1 MTDFRIEKIPFN
13 LENISKIAK
22 EDGKTKNWPVVY
34 TLNNDASVYV
44 GESLNVAAR
53 FRNHIESTGKNQL
66 HTARVVIDE
75 TFNKSACLDLES
87 FLIRLFAGDGAFQV
101 TNRNEGITNSDYF
114 GRAAYQKKFEDIFY
128 KLKEDGLFRQ
138 SIPEIVNS
146 DLFKLSPFKELDEDQ
161 TIAVAE
167 IVEGLFEDIENNRK
181 SITVI
186 QGAPGTGKTVV
197 AIFLM
202 KLLMDIKN
210 ADSSEPVE
218 GDSVFSD
225 FFVPGYPEHL
235 SNFKIGM
242 IIPQQALRT
251 SIRKVFKKTP
261 GLKQNSVMSPF
272 EAASSGQRFDLLVI
286 DEAHRLSQRANQP
299 SPALN
304 TKYSEINKAFFGHDD
319 VSFTQLDWLKAISDH
334 QIFLLDLNQSVR
346 PADLKISD
354 TMALVEAAKSEHR
367 LYRLKHQHRVKA
379 GEEWETYV
387 RNVLE
392 GKQSTRIEFENYD
405 VRFFDDF
412 PLMQEAIMER
422 EAEEGL
428 SRIVAGFAWPWISKN
443 NQDLFDI
450 EIDGVRT
457 KWNTQI
463 VDWVS
468 SPNSVNEVGSI
479 HTVQGYDLNYVGV
492 IIGNDLR
499 FDPARRKLF
508 FDRSNY
514 FDKRGMWNN
523 KAQGITY
530 SDDDIFP
537 WIQNIYSVLLTRGVK
552 GVYLYVCDSPLREYL
567 RNFF

>member
-114 GRAAYQKKFEDIFY
+114 GRAAYQKKFEDIFH